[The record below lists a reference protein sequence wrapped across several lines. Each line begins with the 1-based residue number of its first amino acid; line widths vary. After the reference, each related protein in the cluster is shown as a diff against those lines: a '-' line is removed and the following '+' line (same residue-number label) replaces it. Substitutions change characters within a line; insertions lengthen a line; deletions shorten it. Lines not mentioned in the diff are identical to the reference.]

1 MARFAHANRPPFQ
14 KLILVEQFD
23 SFDCSNYVQ
32 SVPTDNGSSELER
45 LQIHCNQSSQ
55 FLLTEVVVID
65 NIAEHKLLIIR
76 NLHHSNIREKW
87 MKKFGMLSQLT
98 LS

>member
-1 MARFAHANRPPFQ
+1 M
-14 KLILVEQFD
+14 
-23 SFDCSNYVQ
+23 Q

-45 LQIHCNQSSQ
+45 LQIHCNHSQ